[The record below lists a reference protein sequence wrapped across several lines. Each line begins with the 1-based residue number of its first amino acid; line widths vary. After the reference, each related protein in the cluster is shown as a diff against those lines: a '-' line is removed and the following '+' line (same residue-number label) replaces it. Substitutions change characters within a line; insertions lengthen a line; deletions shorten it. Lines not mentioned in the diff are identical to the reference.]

1 MTAFETILLFVG
13 VVLLALA
20 LFSGV
25 KLFQKAS
32 KEDAEE
38 NTGGM
43 GSLWLLFII
52 GILGGLLFI
61 WLSMNNIDSE
71 VVSWSI
77 VGVIVVAGIL
87 GMMTVLG

>member
-1 MTAFETILLFVG
+1 MTTFEIILFVLGCILLV
-13 VVLLALA
+13 LA

-32 KEDAEE
+32 KEEADI

-43 GSLWLLFII
+43 GSLWLLFLV

-61 WLSMNNIDSE
+61 WLSMNNIDSNL
-71 VVSWSI
+71 VSWGI
-77 VGVIVVAGIL
+77 AGVFVIFGIFGAMTFL
-87 GMMTVLG
+87 G

>member
-1 MTAFETILLFVG
+1 MTTFEMILLFVG
-13 VVLLALA
+13 IVLLALA

-32 KEDAEE
+32 KEDADE
-38 NTGGM
+38 NNGGM

-61 WLSMNNIDSE
+61 WLSMNNIDSGL
-71 VVSWSI
+71 VSWSI
-77 VGVIVVAGIL
+77 VGVLVVAGIL
-87 GMMTVLG
+87 AVMTLLG